1 MRIRILRDDTGA
13 VLAVEQIV
21 AARQTVGGRQEQ
33 GTLVALRQQRVHE
46 TEMHLRP
53 LESVAGRLME
63 LGFPMV

>member
-13 VLAVEQIV
+13 VLAVEQIA
-21 AARQTVGGRQEQ
+21 AARQTMDGRREQ
-33 GTLVALRQQRVHE
+33 GTLVALGRQRVHE

-63 LGFPMV
+63 LGLPMV